1 MMLKLFDRNHQAQ
14 GILNNCSDVVIETT
28 LKTGLKTI
36 QFKVASTNPLVDKI
50 QEEGYLQTED
60 YEFVIKEFNKQNN
73 DFYDVAG
80 KGNVEL
86 ITGAPVQHFES
97 LTQNVG
103 DTVALAL
110 SFTSEWT
117 YINNSIEQKRRTV
130 RKDNG
135 TVMDVLNII
144 KSVYEV
150 ELEFNTINKVVYIW
164 DRRGTDRGA
173 FFTNQHD
180 MSDFTIQ
187 STSYDFIT
195 RLYAFGANKE
205 DGTPYDISS
214 VNDGKTY
221 IDNNTYSDKVV
232 AAIWIDQR
240 YTIPQNLYDDAVDKL
255 AELAVPARSY
265 SCKLLS
271 LDKKELQIGDTIT
284 FIDSLKKTREKQRVV
299 VITEYPDKPEETT
312 VQLANTRLSFTDKQ
326 QAMEEAARLIENN
339 TDDAGIITYAT
350 NAGHADSGGSGGGGG
365 GGGSI
370 PDPLEIGKL
379 IAGEIVA
386 DDIHTTD
393 FHTNYATVGEGTIAT
408 LHSTDI
414 DTDYI
419 TADAIQTTDL
429 TVSGAYIGYL
439 TSQNFRAHSISGDIL
454 KTDDAFIETGMIKDG
469 VIGNTQIADASI
481 TDAKIVELTANKITS
496 GTLSVERLI
505 IYGSNKSV
513 IFAINN
519 AGDLV
524 STNVDTIDGAVMTER
539 SITADKLV
547 AGSITAEELASRTIL
562 ANNIASN
569 TITSNELAAGTI
581 TSVEIAAEAVKTSNL
596 EAYCVTSDKLAAGS
610 VTGEKIDGKSIFL
623 SNLSDDVFDE
633 VRTEIREGIGMYQ
646 KDVEQYMNFDPNTG
660 LTLGGVGSDFK
671 VNISNNEIAFKEDT
685 DTVAYINNQKLMI
698 TDAEVLNEFRIGNY
712 VFRPRANG
720 NMSLIY
726 EEV

>member
-1 MMLKLFDRNHQAQ
+1 MMLKLFDKNHQAQ
-14 GILNNCSDVVIETT
+14 GILNNCSDTIIETT

-36 QFKVASTNPLVDKI
+36 QFKVASSNPLVDKI

-73 DFYDVAG
+73 DWYDVAG

-110 SFTSEWT
+110 SYTQQWT
-117 YINNSIEQKRRTV
+117 YVNNSQETKRRTV

-135 TVMDVLNII
+135 TIMDVLSIV

-150 ELEFNTINKVVYIW
+150 ELEFDTINKIVYVW
-164 DRRGTDRGA
+164 DRRGEDRGA

-195 RLYAFGANKE
+195 RLYPFGMN
-205 DGTPYDISS
+205 DSNGNPINISS

-221 IDNNTYSDKVV
+221 IENHTWSDKIVS
-232 AAIWIDQR
+232 AIWIDQR
-240 YTIPQNLYDDAVDKL
+240 YSIPQNLKDDAIDKL
-255 AELAVPARSY
+255 AELAIPARSY

-326 QAMEEAARLIENN
+326 QAMEEAARLIDNN
-339 TDDAGIITYAT
+339 TDDAGVITYARE
-350 NAGHADSGGSGGGGG
+350 AGSGGGGG
-365 GGGSI
+365 GGDI
-370 PDPLEIGKL
+370 PDPLTLGK
-379 IAGEIVA
+379 IIVGELEAENINA
-386 DDIHTTD
+386 TDIKTD
-393 FHTNYATVGEGTIAT
+393 YATVGEGTIAT

-419 TADAIQTTDL
+419 TADAIQTTDI
-429 TVSGAYIGYL
+429 TVSGAYIGFL
-439 TSQNFRAHSISGDIL
+439 TSENFESHTISGDIL
-454 KTDDAFIETGMIKDG
+454 RTDVAFIEQSMIKNG
-469 VIGNTQIADASI
+469 VVGTAQLADASI
-481 TDAKIVELTANKITS
+481 TDAKIVDLTADKITA
-496 GTLSVERLI
+496 GTLAVERLL
-505 IYGSNKSV
+505 IYGTNKSIV
-513 IFAINN
+513 YAINN
-519 AGDLV
+519 MGELV
-524 STNVDTIDGAVMTER
+524 SQNVDTIDGAVLTQR
-539 SITADKLV
+539 SVTADKLV
-547 AGSITAEELASRTIL
+547 AGAITSNEIAANTIL
-562 ANNIASN
+562 ANNIAAN
-569 TITSNELAAGTI
+569 TITGDKIAANTVDTINIKAEAIDTSTLAAY
-581 TSVEIAAEAVKTSNL
+581 S
-596 EAYCVTSDKLAAGS
+596 VTSDKLASKS
-610 VTGEKIDGKSIFL
+610 VTSDKIDGKSIFL
-623 SNLSDDVFDE
+623 SNLSDEVFN
-633 VRTEIREGIGMYQ
+633 EIRKNTREQIGMYQ
-646 KDVEQYMNFDPNTG
+646 QEVEQYMNFDPNTG
-660 LTLGGVGSDFK
+660 LTLGSTESDFA
-671 VNISNNEIAFKEDT
+671 VNISNSEIDFKQGNA
-685 DTVAYINNQKLMI
+685 TVAYINNDKFSI
-698 TDAEVLNEFRIGNY
+698 NNGEVLNEFRIGNY